1 MLRQGDILFVP
12 IPALPGGVT
21 QEATPYED
29 RWIIARGEKTGHV
42 HQIKSRAAEVM
53 QGGSGRFL
61 VAKAPVTVSHEEH
74 APIEIPAGTY
84 QIIQQREQQADRPA
98 YVQD

>member
-12 IPALPGGVT
+12 VAALPSGASL
-21 QEATPYED
+21 EATPYED
-29 RWIIARGEKTGHV
+29 RWIIARGEKSGHV

-53 QGGSGRFL
+53 TGGGGRFL
-61 VAKAPVTVSHEEH
+61 VAKEPVTISHEEH
-74 APIEIPAGTY
+74 ASIDIPTGIY
-84 QIIQQREQQADRPA
+84 QIVQQREQQADRTA